1 VISADDCFSD
11 LRSAAVVVNWE
22 ERSVWGK
29 EVVHEVVR
37 EVRGGE
43 KGGEKEKGR
52 ERERERK
59 RVEEE

>member
-11 LRSAAVVVNWE
+11 FRSAAVVVNWE

-37 EVRGGE
+37 EVVKKVGRKR
-43 KGGEKEKGR
+43 KG